1 MIILELTDEK
11 FGKGMEAISVIEKKI
26 ECLKGIFEEGE
37 LSQRK
42 HIKKYDDDEEEYG
55 FRHGYGSRYGMRRY

>member
-26 ECLKGIFEEGE
+26 ECLKSIFEEGE

-42 HIKKYDDDEEEYG
+42 RKKYDDEDEEEYG